1 MNFHLTIAAPD
12 GKRYEGDARM
22 LVVRGIAGELAIL
35 AGHAPLVTALAP
47 GECRVY
53 EEEGTEPR
61 AAHCSGGFLTVRD
74 NVVRLL
80 SADFAWIEPAAAG
93 TGGE

>member
-53 EEEGTEPR
+53 EGEGTEPR
-61 AAHCSGGFLTVRD
+61 AAHCSGGFL
-74 NVVRLL
+74 VRLL